1 MKRLL
6 IGGRL
11 DGQPETLEC
20 LSEQYAYHHPDAVC
34 IGGLWAGSHSVD
46 RKMSPRQKDFYRAFF
61 TAAKSMRCPVFVLP
75 GEHDVPLA
83 DFARLVMMAELDNP
97 HVHCIHATPYESAGV
112 HVVGVGGDLN
122 EVIDT
127 WNDRLRSSRSAV
139 EYYLRHLTRTPVDH
153 TIVMLTTPPSG
164 QLSMALRSDL
174 AGDTKL
180 ASEVI
185 HSVHPELAITFGE
198 TESRGVSRI
207 ASTCV
212 VNPGRLSDGSVAV
225 LDLSRPDAA
234 NFIDAKVSSHAS

>member
-11 DGQPETLEC
+11 DGQLDALGYFINQGE
-20 LSEQYAYHHPDAVC
+20 HHQPDAVC
-34 IGGLWAGSHSVD
+34 VGSLWAASHSVD
-46 RKMSPRQKDFYRAFF
+46 RKMSLRQMDFYREFF
-61 TAAKSMRCPVFVLP
+61 LAIKTTSCPVFVLP

-83 DFARLVMMAELDNP
+83 DFARLIMMAEIDNP
-97 HVHCIHATPYESAGV
+97 NLHCVHVTPYRSAGM

-127 WNDRLRSSRSAV
+127 WNDRLRCSRSAV
-139 EYYLRHLTRTPVDH
+139 EYYLRHLTRTSVDH

-164 QLSMALRSDL
+164 ELSTAFNSDM
-174 AGDTKL
+174 AGDARL
-180 ASEVI
+180 SSEVI
-185 HSVHPELAITFGE
+185 HTLHPELAITLGE

-212 VNPGRLSDGSVAV
+212 LNPGRLSDGSAA
-225 LDLSRPDAA
+225 LLNLSRPDDACFLDA
-234 NFIDAKVSSHAS
+234 NVSTKAG